1 MKMLNKKSKSFLGRF
16 SFQIAVCCVLVVVF
30 VLGSALSR
38 ELYREYQIKNEIS
51 KLQQEIE
58 SMEKDNYELS
68 QLLEYYQTD
77 EYKEA
82 EARQRLNLKG
92 EGEKVVMIE
101 NKESSAEGIP
111 DEAQSQ
117 KDKSPNYVKWWNYF
131 FASRG

>member
-1 MKMLNKKSKSFLGRF
+1 MKMLSKKKKSFLGRF
-16 SFQIAVCCVLVVVF
+16 SFQIVVCCVLVAVF

-38 ELYREYQIKNEIS
+38 ELYREYQIKKEID
-51 KLQQEIE
+51 KLKVEIE
-58 SMEKDNYELS
+58 AMEKDNYELS

-101 NKESSAEGIP
+101 NKESGAEEVS
-111 DEAQSQ
+111 DEAQSR
-117 KDKSPNYVKWWNYF
+117 KDKSPNHVKWWNYF
-131 FASRG
+131 FASRS